1 MPSRKENVTT
11 EKPFLYHVRML
22 VPWDKEAP
30 AASLY
35 AGPESLLGRQ
45 PVTGNEY
52 PPGASQ
58 PVERKGLPQLVLKA
72 HCVLFLT
79 YSNTLILSVE

>member
-1 MPSRKENVTT
+1 M
-11 EKPFLYHVRML
+11 
-22 VPWDKEAP
+22 
-30 AASLY
+30 
-35 AGPESLLGRQ
+35 
-45 PVTGNEY
+45 TGNEY